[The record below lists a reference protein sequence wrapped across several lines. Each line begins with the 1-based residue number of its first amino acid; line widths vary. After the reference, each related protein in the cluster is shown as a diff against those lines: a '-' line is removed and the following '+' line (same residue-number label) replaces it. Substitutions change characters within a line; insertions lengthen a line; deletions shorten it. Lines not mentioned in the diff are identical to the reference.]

1 MGAALSITGQTR
13 SSGPFSSGISL
24 RIQSSRIS
32 SRMFL
37 FADYGARNGSIVSR
51 SQVVLLIIYF
61 YSGEN
66 NFSIESPCSL

>member
-61 YSGEN
+61 SSGEN
-66 NFSIESPCSL
+66 NFSI